1 MADIPPEVETDQQ
14 INAIAL
20 TVVIALALILLLS
33 AFLWAMGA
41 LNPIMEDFISGSEP
55 TIEASPVE
63 TPVEGSPTPSD
74 EESTPASRFDSQQD
88 PDMALVYWLEA
99 APLPQHHQH

>member
-1 MADIPPEVETDQQ
+1 MADYPPEDEKDQQ

-20 TVVIALALILLLS
+20 TVVIVLALILLIS

-55 TIEASPVE
+55 TVEASPAE
-63 TPVEGSPTPSD
+63 TPTNGAPTPSD
-74 EESTPASRFDSQQD
+74 QNVTPTSQVVGGRD
-88 PDMALVYWLEA
+88 AEFALVYWSEA
-99 APLPQHHQH
+99 APLPKHHQH